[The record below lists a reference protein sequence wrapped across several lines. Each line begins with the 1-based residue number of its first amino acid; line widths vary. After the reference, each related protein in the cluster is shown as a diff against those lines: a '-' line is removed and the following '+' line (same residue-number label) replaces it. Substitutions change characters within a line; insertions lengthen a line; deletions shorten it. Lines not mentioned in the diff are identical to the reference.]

1 MVVKKENGKNLFSKN
16 LISKMKKK
24 DPAPIT
30 KDKVDGQS
38 PDRNPETFV
47 EVKNKTRQLTQLL
60 ADRNEAHNWNKDQD
74 FEQEDMHLKEAEKLS
89 KLLPE
94 PPNGKR
100 RFIDY
105 FVKVTKM
112 K

>member
-47 EVKNKTRQLTQLL
+47 EVKNKTR
-60 ADRNEAHNWNKDQD
+60 
-74 FEQEDMHLKEAEKLS
+74 
-89 KLLPE
+89 
-94 PPNGKR
+94 
-100 RFIDY
+100 
-105 FVKVTKM
+105 
-112 K
+112 